1 MAERLTGKDIRNTT
15 ILKVDKDN
23 MYIYNTTT
31 EDGEEETVI
40 SCDAI
45 TKLGKLEDI
54 LEKYGIES
62 VEVIDG
68 ILEKYFSDTW
78 ITVTPKIMKNWELI
92 SDIIASDKLSRD
104 FELGIARDRD
114 TWQKACELACKWF
127 KQTGFIGDQTKV
139 DYFYQQAKKEG
150 ENK

>member
-23 MYIYNTTT
+23 MRIYNTTT

-54 LEKYGIES
+54 ME
-62 VEVIDG
+62 
-68 ILEKYFSDTW
+68 
-78 ITVTPKIMKNWELI
+78 
-92 SDIIASDKLSRD
+92 R
-104 FELGIARDRD
+104 LGINFVEDLEDEIKSLRVDKYVYKKDRD
-114 TWQKACELACKWF
+114 TWKRACKDAC
-127 KQTGFIGDQTKV
+127 KKINIVQIITNEEMSKYEGNLE
-139 DYFYQQAKKEG
+139 DYFYQQAKKEKG
-150 ENK
+150 NN